1 MRPVSSTTSGCDR
14 WRRGGLLAGRE
25 PPLPAAEIAGLPLPA
40 DAGHAGNWARW
51 FAAAGFDGPLPG
63 QQVFDVRPYVV
74 DAVTSGPG
82 VHLPDVRLTARN
94 VAEGQLVYLS
104 DIEMITDMAY
114 WMVRSETARPDPRLD
129 VLADW
134 LAVAAR
140 HPMDRVPGLG

>member
-1 MRPVSSTTSGCDR
+1 VFEARPC
-14 WRRGGLLAGRE
+14 
-25 PPLPAAEIAGLPLPA
+25 
-40 DAGHAGNWARW
+40 
-51 FAAAGFDGPLPG
+51 
-63 QQVFDVRPYVV
+63 VV
-74 DAVTSGPG
+74 DAVMSGLG
-82 VHLPDVRLTARN
+82 VHPPDVRLTARN

-104 DIEMITDMAY
+104 DIEVITDMAF